1 MGKRGR
7 TLNSTEGEAVDSYW
21 LPVGDLM
28 AGLMF
33 LFILAL
39 AAYLLNM
46 TELFEEIEGNNVL
59 REELL
64 NDIKNEME
72 EVHELEL
79 IVIENQG
86 VIRLEQ
92 GVLFETGQADLRES
106 GKTLLSAL
114 GDVMY
119 SVLNKEKY
127 RGEVN
132 TIFIEGHTDSD
143 PIVFSRDFQT
153 NWDLSAFRAINTWK
167 YMRES
172 EGKLEEL
179 RNENGEPI
187 FSISGYAESRPVA
200 SNQTEM
206 GKRQN
211 RRIDLRVN
219 MKPPER
225 SGGLSLNS
233 EINQYSNN

>member
-1 MGKRGR
+1 MSKSDYK
-7 TLNSTEGEAVDSYW
+7 LNSNEGNEGDSHW

-39 AAYLLNM
+39 AAFLLNM
-46 TELFEEIEGNNVL
+46 TELFEEIEGNNIL

-86 VIRLEQ
+86 IIRLEQ
-92 GVLFETGQADLRES
+92 GVLFETGQADLRDS
-106 GKTLLSAL
+106 GEILLSAL
-114 GDVMY
+114 GEVMY
-119 SVLNKEKY
+119 AVLSREKY
-127 RGEVN
+127 TDEVN

-143 PIVFSRDFQT
+143 PIVFSQDFQT

-167 YMRES
+167 YLSDAENR
-172 EGKLEEL
+172 LEDL
-179 RNENGEPI
+179 RNENYEPL
-187 FSISGYAESRPVA
+187 FSISGYADTRPVA
-200 SNQTEM
+200 TNETEE

-219 MKPPER
+219 MNPPER
-225 SGGLSLNS
+225 NEGLMLEE
-233 EINQYSNN
+233 EINRDLDN

>member
-1 MGKRGR
+1 MSMRGQ
-7 TLNSTEGEAVDSYW
+7 TLNSNEGEASDSHW

-72 EVHELEL
+72 EEHSLEL

-92 GVLFETGQADLRES
+92 GILFETGQADLRES
-106 GKTLLSAL
+106 GQILLSAL
-114 GDVMY
+114 GEVMY
-119 SVLNKEKY
+119 SVLSREKY
-127 RGEVN
+127 QGEVN

-143 PIVFSRDFQT
+143 PIVFSQEFQT

-167 YMRES
+167 YLGES
-172 EGKLEEL
+172 ETRLEEL
-179 RNENGEPI
+179 LNENYEPL
-187 FSISGYAESRPVA
+187 FSISGYADSRPIA
-200 SNQTEM
+200 TNETEE

-211 RRIDLRVN
+211 RRIDLRIN

-225 SGGLSLNS
+225 SGGLGMERS
-233 EINQYSNN
+233 INQALVN

>member
-1 MGKRGR
+1 MSMRSQ
-7 TLNSTEGEAVDSYW
+7 TLNSMDDEAGGSHW

-59 REELL
+59 REELM

-92 GVLFETGQADLRES
+92 GVLFETGEADLRES
-106 GKTLLSAL
+106 GQILLSAL
-114 GDVMY
+114 GEVMY
-119 SVLNKEKY
+119 SVLSREKY
-127 RGEVN
+127 SGEVN

-143 PIVFSRDFQT
+143 PIVFSREYQT

-167 YMRES
+167 YLGES
-172 EGKLEEL
+172 ESRLKEL
-179 RNENGEPI
+179 LNENDEPL
-187 FSISGYAESRPVA
+187 FSISGYADSRPVA
-200 SNQTEM
+200 TNETEQ

-219 MKPPER
+219 MRPPER
-225 SGGLSLNS
+225 SGELGVKES
-233 EINQYSNN
+233 INQALVD